1 MSATTSAPARAA
13 AARDAAPAAR
23 PEARRRAPR
32 VWREVRRRP
41 LYVASATVLA
51 SIVAMAIVAPWLP
64 LPDPQT
70 PVLSDRL
77 LEPFSRG
84 ADGTLHPMGTDH
96 LGRDVLA
103 RIVAGSRVTVGIAAT
118 VTAIGAV
125 VGTAFGLIGGYRGGA
140 VDGLLMRLADL
151 QMAFPPLL
159 LAIFMLYVLGTGIL
173 QLISLLAVIS
183 WMSYARLTR
192 ARTLSLRT
200 EPFVEAAVAIGASP
214 TRVLL
219 RHILPQL
226 APLLI
231 MAAVLDFGTVMLAE
245 AGLSFLGMGVQP
257 PASSWGSMVNN
268 GREFIASGAWWLFL
282 IPGFAIF
289 LTVFAANMTSRWA
302 QELLGIAR
310 RDH

>member
-1 MSATTSAPARAA
+1 
-13 AARDAAPAAR
+13 
-23 PEARRRAPR
+23 

-41 LYVASATVLA
+41 LYATSAIVLGLTVLT
-51 SIVAMAIVAPWLP
+51 AIVAPWLP

-77 LEPFSRG
+77 LEPLARG
-84 ADGTLHPMGTDH
+84 ADGTFHPLGTDH
-96 LGRDVLA
+96 LGRDVLS
-103 RIVAGSRVTVGIAAT
+103 RVIAGSRVTVGIAAA

-125 VGTAFGLIGGYRGGA
+125 AGTTLGLIGGYRGGA
-140 VDGLLMRLADL
+140 VDGVVMRVADL

-159 LAIFMLYVLGTGIL
+159 VAIFVLYVLGTGIS
-173 QLISLLAVIS
+173 QLIALLAAIS

-214 TRVLL
+214 PRILM

-226 APLLI
+226 APMLL

-282 IPGFAIF
+282 VPGFAIF
-289 LTVFAANMTSRWA
+289 ITVFAANMTSRWA
-302 QELLGIAR
+302 QELLGVAR